1 MVQSRITLLVPAV
14 LLLCSGLGE
23 AADRSTVLDRF
34 TGNFGHYVLN
44 VDKTSFTV
52 DHPVTLTAFELPKV
66 YGYHPKSKTNIED
79 VPADVR
85 VFEISQSGKKN
96 EIFVGQTYL
105 NSYAEPKVEMPSKV
119 ELKPGFEYLIEV
131 ETPIAVSLMTNE
143 MYKNSMVIRRFFE
156 ESVHIKFQQRNPT
169 EKPSFDRNSK
179 RNPSNGLVRRFHLK
193 F

>member
-14 LLLCSGLGE
+14 LLLCSGFGE

-34 TGNFGHYVLN
+34 TGNFGHYILN

-52 DHPVTLTAFELPKV
+52 DQPVTMTAFDLPKV

-79 VPADVR
+79 VPADIR
-85 VFEISQSGKKN
+85 MFEISQTGEKK

-105 NSYAEPKVEMPSKV
+105 NSYVEPVVKMPTKV

-131 ETPIAVSLMTNE
+131 ETPAAMHLMTNE
-143 MYKNSMVIRRFFE
+143 NYKNSMLIRRFFQE
-156 ESVHIKFQQRNPT
+156 PIHMRFQQRNPT
-169 EKPSFDRNSK
+169 EKPSFDRDSK
-179 RNPSNGLVRRFHLK
+179 RNTSNGLVRRFHLK
-193 F
+193 Y